1 MKQLEILFNKNAP
14 EYKFILN
21 KIKNNEQ
28 IELIEKEYINY
39 DKIIVLNP
47 HEQIEYFHKII
58 CEAIYSFFKFRILY
72 YRFKDSNLSN
82 YDKFALL
89 GALLSVDKNNDKKII
104 YSSIVKLKVI
114 ALTSLMEFRNSRLL
128 SNWKELGELAYKL
141 TNEIDNRIELYELI
155 SYFISG
161 VENQSRVTITDTLP
175 LNIVVDGKVYPPL
188 EYTNDSDI
196 NLLLSVISEGPSHV
210 VIKNQDV
217 LSKELLDTFRAL
229 GQQ

>member
-58 CEAIYSFFKFRILY
+58 CEAIYSFYKFRILY

-175 LNIVVDGKVYPPL
+175 LNIVVDGKIYPPL

>member
-114 ALTSLMEFRNSRLL
+114 ALTSLMEFRNPRLL

-175 LNIVVDGKVYPPL
+175 LNIVVDGKIYPPL

>member
-175 LNIVVDGKVYPPL
+175 LNIVVDGKIYPPL

>member
-1 MKQLEILFNKNAP
+1 
-14 EYKFILN
+14 
-21 KIKNNEQ
+21 
-28 IELIEKEYINY
+28 
-39 DKIIVLNP
+39 
-47 HEQIEYFHKII
+47 
-58 CEAIYSFFKFRILY
+58 
-72 YRFKDSNLSN
+72 
-82 YDKFALL
+82 
-89 GALLSVDKNNDKKII
+89 
-104 YSSIVKLKVI
+104 
-114 ALTSLMEFRNSRLL
+114 MEFRNSRLL

-175 LNIVVDGKVYPPL
+175 LNIVVDGKIYPPL

>member
-141 TNEIDNRIELYELI
+141 TNEIDNKIELYELI

-175 LNIVVDGKVYPPL
+175 LNIVVDGKIYPPL

>member
-72 YRFKDSNLSN
+72 YHFKDSNLSN

-175 LNIVVDGKVYPPL
+175 LNIVIDGKIYPPL